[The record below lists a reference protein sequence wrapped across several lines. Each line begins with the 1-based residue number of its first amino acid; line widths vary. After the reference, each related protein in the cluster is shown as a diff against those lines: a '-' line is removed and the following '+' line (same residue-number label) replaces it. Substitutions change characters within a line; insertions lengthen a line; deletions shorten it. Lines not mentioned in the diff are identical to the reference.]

1 MTATEKQAPLVEE
14 VYQFGRYTCYRITD
28 KPTAWLDE
36 EWVGKRLTMGWNVK
50 RDEEGMNDA
59 EREKGVV
66 LLENE
71 LLDLKEQFESGEF
84 AKLIE
89 TASAPGNLQ
98 QKIKLAGRIVTKT
111 TVTITNLPIYGIMIT
126 FSRGKAFCKISIRR
140 LAALMEKLGVQLNEN
155 I

>member
-14 VYQFGRYTCYRITD
+14 VYLFGRYTCYRITD
-28 KPTAWLDE
+28 KLTAWLDE
-36 EWVGKRLTMGWNVK
+36 GWVGKRLIMGWNVK

-89 TASAPGNLQ
+89 TASAPGKLQ
-98 QKIKLAGRIVTKT
+98 QKII
-111 TVTITNLPIYGIMIT
+111 NLPIYRITIT
-126 FSRGKAFCKISIRR
+126 FSRGKAFCKTSIRR
-140 LAALMEKLGVQLNEN
+140 LAALIEKLGVQLNEN

>member
-1 MTATEKQAPLVEE
+1 MTATEKETPLVEE
-14 VYQFGRYTCYRITD
+14 VYQFGRYTCLADTPGITD
-28 KPTAWLDE
+28 RLTAWLDE
-36 EWVGKRLTMGWNVK
+36 GWVGKRLIMGWNVK
-50 RDEEGMNDA
+50 QDEDGMNDA

-66 LLENE
+66 PLENE

-89 TASAPGNLQ
+89 IASAPGNLQ

-111 TVTITNLPIYGIMIT
+111 TVTIYGIMIT